1 MVLLRNVVK
10 VAACV
15 SGCALASKL
24 VDDGTLR
31 KAHALT
37 TAERRT
43 FEEHFPRGSWDDNW
57 DFRSPQ
63 FLIDGTKY
71 AQASEADKKKMDEEV
86 KAKATRNIILIRH
99 GQYFLDTDKKNLTPL
114 GREQAALLGKRLA
127 ESGMK
132 FDSLVMSTM
141 TRATETA
148 EIILELF
155 PNLKRTSC
163 SLIEE
168 GPPYPPV
175 PAVDH
180 WKPPLAVGV
189 LLRRREDRVR
199 LPSTYTP
206 RTTVSKGGLL
216 RRHIHRAPPSQKEDS
231 YEIIVCHANVIRYFV
246 CRALQ
251 FPPEGWLRMS
261 LGNCSI
267 TWLVVRPSG
276 RVSLRSLG
284 DIGHLPPSKV
294 SFT

>member
-180 WKPPLAVGV
+180 WKPPLAEFFSEGA
-189 LLRRREDRVR
+189 RIE
-199 LPSTYTP
+199 SAF
-206 RTTVSKGGLL
+206 

>member
-1 MVLLRNVVK
+1 MVLLRNAVK

-15 SGCALASKL
+15 SGCAVAAK
-24 VDDGTLR
+24 VWDDGTLR
-31 KAHALT
+31 KAHAFT
-37 TAERRT
+37 TERKS
-43 FEEHFPRGSWDDNW
+43 FDEHFPRGSWDDNW
-57 DFRSPQ
+57 DYRSPS
-63 FLIDGTKY
+63 FLLNKKKY
-71 AQASEADKKKMDEEV
+71 AEANEAEKKKMDEEV
-86 KAKATRNIILIRH
+86 KSKATRNIFLIRH
-99 GQYFLDTDKKNLTPL
+99 GQYFMDSEQKNLTPL
-114 GREQAALLGKRLA
+114 GKEQAAFLGKRLA

-141 TRATETA
+141 PRATETA
-148 EIILELF
+148 EIILEHM
-155 PNLKRTSC
+155 PDLKRTSC

-168 GPPYPPV
+168 GPPYPPI

-180 WKPPLAVGV
+180 WKPPHSEFFAEGA
-189 LLRRREDRVR
+189 RIE
-199 LPSTYTP
+199 SAF
-206 RTTVSKGGLL
+206 
-216 RRHIHRAPPSQKEDS
+216 RRHIHRAPPSQKDDS

-267 TWLVVRPSG
+267 TWLVIRPSG

-284 DIGHLPPSKV
+284 DIGHIPPSKV

>member
-1 MVLLRNVVK
+1 MVLLRNAMK

-15 SGCALASKL
+15 SGCAVAAKFW
-24 VDDGTLR
+24 DDGTFW
-31 KAHALT
+31 KAYAA
-37 TAERRT
+37 TATAQAKT
-43 FEEHFPRGSWDDNW
+43 FDEHFPRGTWDDNW
-57 DFRSPQ
+57 DYRSPS
-63 FLIDGTKY
+63 FLLNAKKY
-71 AQASEADKKKMDEEV
+71 AEANEAEKKKMDEEV
-86 KAKATRNIILIRH
+86 KAKATRNIFLIRH
-99 GQYFLDTDKKNLTPL
+99 GQYFMDSEKKNLTPL
-114 GREQAALLGKRLA
+114 GKEQAALLGKRLA
-127 ESGMK
+127 TSGMK

-141 TRATETA
+141 VRATETA
-148 EIILELF
+148 EIILEQM
-155 PNLKRTSC
+155 PELKRTSC

-168 GPPYPPV
+168 GPPYPPI

-180 WKPPLAVGV
+180 WKPPHSEFFAEGA
-189 LLRRREDRVR
+189 RIE
-199 LPSTYTP
+199 SAF
-206 RTTVSKGGLL
+206 

-267 TWLVVRPSG
+267 TWLVIRPSG